1 MTTLIAPV
9 THAAFPAVR
18 GRRFV
23 LVRDGLWRIVDP
35 VGAVVGYIERE
46 GSANR
51 GGADKGGADTSGAD
65 GDRFSARRV
74 VFATRT
80 RELGVFCRIDD
91 AVDCFR

>member
-9 THAAFPAVR
+9 THSAFPAVR

-46 GSANR
+46 AS
-51 GGADKGGADTSGAD
+51 ADKGGADISGAD
-65 GDRFSARRV
+65 GDRYSARRV